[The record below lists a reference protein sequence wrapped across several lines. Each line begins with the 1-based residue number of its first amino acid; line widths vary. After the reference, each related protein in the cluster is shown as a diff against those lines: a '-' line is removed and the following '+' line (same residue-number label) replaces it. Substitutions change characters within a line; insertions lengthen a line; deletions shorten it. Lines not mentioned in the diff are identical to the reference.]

1 MKEMGSTDRQ
11 TDRQKETER
20 QTFFTSFAKE
30 FGRRKGMLTT
40 NLKTWG
46 FTGLCLLCLR
56 CAFSCVPIAASVR
69 HDKYPIVKRTDN
81 GVRFPLPLHKKL
93 PTHLLQGG
101 HHLKKFF
108 WSFSHVPACLPE
120 VWITPRLH
128 CNDELTVTQFQ
139 LQHKIW
145 CLLRK

>member
-1 MKEMGSTDRQ
+1 MKEMGTRDRQ
-11 TDRQKETER
+11 TDRKRPREKL
-20 QTFFTSFAKE
+20 FFTSFAKD

-46 FTGLCLLCLR
+46 FAGLCLLCLR

-81 GVRFPLPLHKKL
+81 EVRFPLPLHKKL

-101 HHLKKFF
+101 HHLKKFL
-108 WSFSHVPACLPE
+108 WSFSHVPACPPE
-120 VWITPRLH
+120 V
-128 CNDELTVTQFQ
+128 
-139 LQHKIW
+139 
-145 CLLRK
+145 